1 MTHKD
6 LINALSAHTGESKAK
21 AENFLKGLADIV
33 GAQLVEQGQIIL
45 HNIGTL
51 SVLDTT
57 ARKGRNPQTGEE
69 IDIPAGKRIKLK
81 AAKALKDAV
90 AA

>member
-6 LINALSAHTGESKAK
+6 LIKSLAAQTGETKAQT
-21 AENFLKGLADIV
+21 ENFLKGLAVIV
-33 GAQLVEQGQIIL
+33 AEQLVEQGQITL

-51 SVLDTT
+51 HVLDTA
-57 ARKGRNPQTGEE
+57 ARTGLNPQTGEA

-81 AAKALKDAV
+81 AAKALKEGLA
-90 AA
+90 

>member
-6 LINALSAHTGESKAK
+6 LINALSAHTGESKAQS
-21 AENFLKGLADIV
+21 ENFLKGLAGIV
-33 GAQLVEQGQIIL
+33 AAQLVEQGQITL
-45 HNIGTL
+45 HGIGTL
-51 SVLDTT
+51 HVVDTA
-57 ARKGRNPQTGEE
+57 ARTGRNPQTGAA

-90 AA
+90 TA

>member
-6 LINALSAHTGESKAK
+6 LINALSAHTGETKAK
-21 AENFLKGLADIV
+21 TESFLKGLADIV
-33 GAQLVEQGQIIL
+33 GAQLVEQGQITL

-51 SVLDTT
+51 SVLDTA
-57 ARKGRNPQTGEE
+57 ARTGRSIQTGEP
-69 IDIPAGKRIKLK
+69 IAIPAGKRIKLK